1 MVSTDDEPQV
11 ADLGDDWVT
20 LAEAA
25 EILGQSDKTV
35 RRKVKTGELP
45 GQMAFDSAIGSKR
58 WMVDSSK
65 LPALPGNAELIPV
78 ELLDR
83 LADAWTQT
91 REATAAQA
99 RAEEIANFEKLRRK
113 ETETDMFRMRTRI
126 EELEGRRWWQR
137 KG

>member
-1 MVSTDDEPQV
+1 VSTDDEPQV
-11 ADLGDDWVT
+11 ADLGDGWVT
-20 LAEAA
+20 LAAAA
-25 EILGQSDKTV
+25 ELLSLSDKTV

-45 GQMAFDSAIGSKR
+45 GQLAFDPAIGSKR
-58 WMVDSSK
+58 WMIDSSQ

-83 LADAWTQT
+83 LADAWSQA

-99 RAEEIANFEKLRRK
+99 RAEEIANFEKLRRH

-126 EELEGRRWWQR
+126 EELESRRWWQR
-137 KG
+137 RS

>member
-1 MVSTDDEPQV
+1 VSTDDEPQV
-11 ADLGDDWVT
+11 ADLGDGWVT

-25 EILGQSDKTV
+25 ELLGQSDKTI
-35 RRKVKTGELP
+35 RRKVKSGELP
-45 GQMAFDSAIGSKR
+45 GQLAFDPKIGSHR

-83 LADAWTQT
+83 LADAWSQA

-99 RAEEIANFEKLRRK
+99 RAEQVAEFEKIRRK

-126 EELEGRRWWQR
+126 EELESRRWWQR
-137 KG
+137 RS

>member
-1 MVSTDDEPQV
+1 MSTDDTPKV
-11 ADLGDDWVT
+11 ADLGDGWVT

-25 EILGQSDKTV
+25 ELLGQSDKTV

-45 GQMAFDSAIGSKR
+45 GQMAFDPKIGSKR

-65 LPALPGNAELIPV
+65 LPAPPGTAELIPI
-78 ELLDR
+78 EILDR
-83 LADAWTQT
+83 LADAWAEA

-99 RAEEIANFEKLRRK
+99 RAEQIAEFEKLRRH

-126 EELEGRRWWQR
+126 EELESRRWWQR
-137 KG
+137 RG

>member
-1 MVSTDDEPQV
+1 MSTDDTPKV
-11 ADLGDDWVT
+11 ADLGDGWVT

-25 EILGQSDKTV
+25 ELLGQSDKTV
-35 RRKVKTGELP
+35 RRKVKSGELA
-45 GQMAFDSAIGSKR
+45 GQLAFDPAIGSKR
-58 WMVDSSK
+58 WMLDESK
-65 LPALPGNAELIPV
+65 LPTLPGNAELIPV

-83 LADAWTQT
+83 LADAWSQA

-99 RAEEIANFEKLRRK
+99 RAEQVAEFEKIRRK

-126 EELEGRRWWQR
+126 EELEARRWWQR

>member
-1 MVSTDDEPQV
+1 VSTDDQPQV
-11 ADLGDDWVT
+11 ADLGDGWVT

-25 EILGQSDKTV
+25 ELLGVSDKTI
-35 RRKVKTGELP
+35 RRKVKTADLA
-45 GQMAFDSAIGSKR
+45 GQLAFDPAIGSKR

-83 LADAWTQT
+83 LADAWAQA

-99 RAEEIANFEKLRRK
+99 RAEEIANFEKMRRH
-113 ETETDMFRMRTRI
+113 ETETDLFRMRTRV

>member
-1 MVSTDDEPQV
+1 MSTDDVPKV
-11 ADLGDDWVT
+11 DDLGDDWVT
-20 LAEAA
+20 LADAA

-45 GQMAFDSAIGSKR
+45 GQLAFDPAIGSKR

-83 LADAWTQT
+83 LAEAWTQA
-91 REATAAQA
+91 REAATAQA
-99 RAEEIANFEKLRRK
+99 RAEQVAEFEKMRRK
-113 ETETDMFRMRTRI
+113 ETETDLFRLRAQI
-126 EELEGRRWWQR
+126 DELEGRKWWQR
-137 KG
+137 RG

>member
-1 MVSTDDEPQV
+1 VSTDDEPQV

-25 EILGQSDKTV
+25 ELLGSSDKTV

-45 GQMAFDSAIGSKR
+45 GQLAFDPAIGSKR
-58 WMVDSSK
+58 WMVDSSQ
-65 LPALPGNAELIPV
+65 LPTPPGAAELIPI

-83 LADAWTQT
+83 LADAWAQA
-91 REATAAQA
+91 REAVAAQA
-99 RAEEIANFEKLRRK
+99 RAEQVAEFEKIRRK

-126 EELEGRRWWQR
+126 EELEARRWWQR
-137 KG
+137 RS

>member
-1 MVSTDDEPQV
+1 MSTDDTPKV
-11 ADLGDDWVT
+11 ADLGDGWVT

-25 EILGQSDKTV
+25 ELLGQSDKTV

-45 GQMAFDSAIGSKR
+45 GQMAFDPAIGSKR
-58 WMVDSSK
+58 WMIDSSK
-65 LPALPGNAELIPV
+65 LPTPPGTAELIPV

-83 LADAWTQT
+83 LADAWTQA

-99 RAEEIANFEKLRRK
+99 RAEQIAEFEQIRRK
-113 ETETDMFRMRTRI
+113 ETETDMFRMRTR
-126 EELEGRRWWQR
+126 LEQLESRRWWQR

>member
-1 MVSTDDEPQV
+1 VSTDDEPQV

-20 LAEAA
+20 LAAAA
-25 EILGQSDKTV
+25 ELLGQSDKTV

-45 GQMAFDSAIGSKR
+45 GQMAFDPAIGSKR
-58 WMVDSSK
+58 WMVDSSQ

-83 LADAWTQT
+83 LADAWTQA

-99 RAEEIANFEKLRRK
+99 RAEQIAEFEQLRRK

-126 EELEGRRWWQR
+126 EELEARRWWQR
-137 KG
+137 RS

>member
-1 MVSTDDEPQV
+1 
-11 ADLGDDWVT
+11 
-20 LAEAA
+20 
-25 EILGQSDKTV
+25 
-35 RRKVKTGELP
+35 VKTGELP
-45 GQMAFDSAIGSKR
+45 GQLAFDPAIGSKR

-83 LADAWTQT
+83 LADAWTQA

-99 RAEEIANFEKLRRK
+99 RAESVAEFEKIRRK

-126 EELEGRRWWQR
+126 EELEGRKWWQR
-137 KG
+137 RS